1 MKLHRNIGCGIV
13 LLALALALSLGCA
26 ERKTTAS
33 GSAQAL
39 MQGIPTQSTGTLEG
53 AIADESGQPVIGA
66 MVQVTGPTLPGFLGA
81 ATDTT
86 GHYRVI
92 GVPSGG
98 NYRVKVEAPGYNAV
112 VRKGLSMSPGL
123 TVTLPFVLSQGKTE
137 IVVTAA
143 APMIDTKR
151 TECGATFGGVMG
163 GMMGGGSGGYS
174 GGSSRKSR
182 GASPGGIEGGVSGG
196 VEGGVLGGTL
206 GGATFLAPSAA
217 PSGAPAAGAS
227 FSDELLVIEGASN
240 DYATDASAMPEHPS
254 SPGSLRAQKATGED
268 VGEFP
273 LQHTSV
279 EAFVDGYLARTV
291 VRQRYA
297 NPYQEVIEAVYVF
310 PLGAMAAVHDFVMQ
324 VGPRRIVGVVRP
336 REEAEQIYREA
347 KERGQTASLLT
358 QERPNVFTQ
367 NVANIEPGGSVE
379 ITLTT
384 FETLPCEKG
393 TYEYVFPMVVGP
405 RYVPGVASPAPETA
419 SATGGQGWAAPTDA
433 VPDAPKITPP
443 VLKPGERSGH
453 DIDLTVHLDAGLPV
467 TGVTSV
473 AHQVSTEEIGPT
485 RRLVTL
491 SPADGIPNRD
501 FVLRWSV
508 DASQMRFGV
517 LAHREKGDGCF
528 TLMVQPPLAPSDSEV
543 SSREITFI
551 LDVSGSMS
559 GLPVETSKSLVRKVL
574 DGLRPDDTFNVFVFS
589 GSEGQ
594 LWQAPHPNTP
604 ENVLAAKRYL
614 DDLQGSGGTEMLSGV
629 RHALHGEHDPW
640 RLQMYVFCT
649 DGFVGDEGRILALV
663 EKERGAARFF
673 AFGIGSSVN
682 RYLIEGVGRVGGGK
696 AMVIMPRDPGAAHRA
711 SERFFEC
718 IDSPVLTEAAV
729 DWNGLPVRDV
739 YPGRI
744 GDLFAGGTLN
754 LVGRYDG
761 PAEGT
766 AFLTGS
772 VGSKQVRIPIR
783 VSLPAEAPER
793 SELGPV
799 WARYKIADL
808 SAEMLTADA
817 ARQPELEKAITD
829 LAVQHRLVSP
839 YTAFVAVDESRVVGD
854 GRPLKVMQPVEMPE
868 GVSYAGV
875 FGETGVGGVS
885 ALPTWGL
892 RLQETASGAVRVG
905 VVEDAGPAA
914 RAGVKAGASLRAVG
928 GVSVHDVGHLE
939 GLLLQCASREV
950 KVTFDPGGEVVL
962 PAP

>member
-1 MKLHRNIGCGIV
+1 MKLHRKIGCGIV
-13 LLALALALSLGCA
+13 LLALALGCA
-26 ERKTTAS
+26 ERQTTSSTTPLA
-33 GSAQAL
+33 
-39 MQGIPTQSTGTLEG
+39 QGIPSASTGTLEG

-66 MVQVTGPTLPGFLGA
+66 MVQVTGPALPGFLGA

-86 GHYRVI
+86 GRYRVH

-112 VRKGLSMSPGL
+112 VRKGLSISPGL

-143 APMIDTKR
+143 APMIDTKK

-163 GMMGGGSGGYS
+163 GMEGSVAGGS
-174 GGSSRKSR
+174 R
-182 GASPGGIEGGVSGG
+182 GGV
-196 VEGGVLGGTL
+196 V
-206 GGATFLAPSAA
+206 FYAPSAA
-217 PSGAPAAGAS
+217 PTGGATLGANV
-227 FSDELLVIEGASN
+227 SDELLVFEGAAN
-240 DYATDASAMPEHPS
+240 EYAPDAPAMPERPS
-254 SPGSLRAQKATGED
+254 TPGSLRAQRATGED
-268 VGEFP
+268 LGEFP

-291 VRQRYA
+291 VRQQYA
-297 NPYQEVIEAVYVF
+297 NPYKEVIEAVYVF

-336 REEAEQIYREA
+336 REEAERIYRQA
-347 KERGQTASLLT
+347 RERGQTASLLT
-358 QERPNVFTQ
+358 QERPNIFTQ

-384 FETLPCEKG
+384 FESLPCEKG

-405 RYVPGVASPAPETA
+405 RYIPGTPAPAPETA
-419 SATGGQGWAAPTDA
+419 APGGQGWAPPTEA
-433 VPDAPKITPP
+433 VPDAHRITPP

-453 DIDLTVHLDAGLPV
+453 DIDLTVHLDGGLPV

-473 AHQVSTEEIGPT
+473 AHRVSTEELGPT
-485 RRLVTL
+485 SRLVVL
-491 SPADGIPNRD
+491 SPADAIPNRD
-501 FVLRWSV
+501 FVLRWTV
-508 DASQMRFGV
+508 DASKMRFGV
-517 LAHREKGDGCF
+517 LAHREKGDGYF
-528 TLMVQPPLAPSDSEV
+528 TLMVQPPLEPSDAEV

-589 GSEGQ
+589 GKEGQ
-594 LWQAPHPNTP
+594 LWDAPHPNTP

-614 DDLQGSGGTEMLSGV
+614 DDLQGSGGTEMLAGV
-629 RHALHGEHDPW
+629 KHALQGEHDPW

-663 EKERGAARFF
+663 DKERGGARFF

-682 RYLIEGVGRVGGGK
+682 RYLIDGLGRLGGGK
-696 AMVIMPRDPGAAHRA
+696 AMVVIPRDPNAAQGA

-718 IDSPVLTEAAV
+718 IDSPVLTDAGI

-739 YPGRI
+739 YPERI

-772 VGSKQVRIPIR
+772 VGSKRVRLPIR
-783 VSLPAEAPER
+783 ISLPSEAPER

-799 WARYKIADL
+799 WARYRIADL
-808 SAEMLTADA
+808 SDELIKAETD
-817 ARQPELEKAITD
+817 RQPELAAAITD
-829 LAVQHRLVSP
+829 LAVRYQLASQ

-875 FGETGVGGVS
+875 FGEGGVGGVS
-885 ALPTWGL
+885 VLPRWGL
-892 RLQETASGAVRVG
+892 QVQETQSGAIKVG
-905 VVEDAGPAA
+905 LVEATGPAA
-914 RAGVKAGASLRAVG
+914 SAGVRAGSALRAVG
-928 GVSVHDVGHLE
+928 GVSVHDMAHLE
-939 GLLLQCASREV
+939 GLLLQNPARQIT
-950 KVTFDPGGEVVL
+950 VTFDPGGEIVL

>member
-1 MKLHRNIGCGIV
+1 MKLHRKIGCGIV

-26 ERKTTAS
+26 ERQSTAS
-33 GSAQAL
+33 GSAQATPL

-53 AIADESGQPVIGA
+53 AIVDESGQPVIGA
-66 MVQVTGPTLPGFLGA
+66 LVQVTGPALPGFLGA
-81 ATDTT
+81 ATDTR
-86 GHYRVI
+86 GRYRVI
-92 GVPSGG
+92 GVPSGAD
-98 NYRVKVEAPGYNAV
+98 YRVKVEAPGYNGV
-112 VRKGLSMSPGL
+112 VRKGLSVSPGL
-123 TVTLPFVLSQGKTE
+123 TLTLPFVLSQGKTE

-143 APMIDTKR
+143 APMIDTRK
-151 TECGATFGGVMG
+151 TECGTTFSGVMG
-163 GMMGGGSGGYS
+163 GMTGGGSGGYS
-174 GGSSRKSR
+174 SRGYSRKSR
-182 GASPGGIEGGVSGG
+182 GAVPGGVEGGVAGG
-196 VEGGVLGGTL
+196 VEGGVLGGTV
-206 GGATFLAPSAA
+206 GSPTFLAPGAA
-217 PSGAPAAGAS
+217 SPALGAAI
-227 FSDELLVIEGASN
+227 SDELVVIEG
-240 DYATDASAMPEHPS
+240 PENGYSPS
-254 SPGSLRAQKATGED
+254 SPALPDPSVTPGSLRAQKTTGED
-268 VGEFP
+268 LGEFP

-297 NPYQEVIEAVYVF
+297 NPYKEVIEAVYVF

-324 VGPRRIVGVVRP
+324 VGPRKIVGVVRP
-336 REEAEQIYREA
+336 REEAEQIYKEA

-358 QERPNVFTQ
+358 QERPNIFTQ

-384 FETLPCEKG
+384 FETLACEKG
-393 TYEYVFPMVVGP
+393 SYEYVFPMVVGP
-405 RYVPGVASPAPETA
+405 RYVPGVAASSLETA
-419 SATGGQGWAAPTDA
+419 AATGGQGWSAPTDV

-453 DIDLTVHLDAGLPV
+453 DIELTVHLDAGIPV
-467 TGVTSV
+467 TSVTSV
-473 AHQVSTEEIGPT
+473 AHKVSTEELGPS
-485 RRLVTL
+485 RWNVTL
-491 SPADGIPNRD
+491 STADAIANRD
-501 FVLRWSV
+501 FVLRWTV
-508 DASQMRFGV
+508 DASRMRFGV
-517 LAHREKGDGCF
+517 LPHREGGDGYF
-528 TLMVQPPLAPSDSEV
+528 ALMVQPPLEPSDAEV
-543 SSREITFI
+543 ASREITFI

-574 DGLRPDDTFNVFVFS
+574 AGLRPDDTFNIFVFS

-594 LWQAPHPNTP
+594 LWDAPRPNTP

-614 DDLQGSGGTEMLSGV
+614 DDLQGNGGTEMLSGV

-663 EKERGAARFF
+663 EKERGGARFF

-682 RYLIEGVGRVGGGK
+682 RFLIEGVGRVGGGK
-696 AMVIMPRDPGAAHRA
+696 ALVVMPRDPHSAQRA

-718 IDSPVLTEAAV
+718 IDSPVLTEVAV

-739 YPGRI
+739 YPERL
-744 GDLFAGGTLN
+744 GDLFAGGTFN

-761 PAEGT
+761 PADGT
-766 AFLTGS
+766 AYLTGKL
-772 VGSKQVRIPIR
+772 GSKEVRLPIR

-793 SELGPV
+793 SELAPV

-808 SAEMLTADA
+808 SSEMLTADA
-817 ARQPELEKAITD
+817 SRQGDLEKAITD

-839 YTAFVAVDESRVVGD
+839 FTAFVAVDESRVVGD

-868 GVSYAGV
+868 GVNYAGV

-885 ALPTWGL
+885 ALPAWGV
-892 RLQETASGAVRVG
+892 RVQGTASGALRIGAVDD
-905 VVEDAGPAA
+905 ESPAGK
-914 RAGVKAGASLRAVG
+914 AGVKAGASLRAVG
-928 GVSVHDVGHLE
+928 GVSVHDLKHLE
-939 GLLLQCASREV
+939 GLLLQNGGREV
-950 KVTFDPGGEVVL
+950 NVTFDPGGEVVL